1 MRGDEG
7 SNLAMKFGLFHTV
20 QWPASRQQ
28 TDVYRE
34 AMDEIVLADEL
45 GFHAAWLTEHHFS
58 RHGIISDTMAVLAYL
73 AARTKQIRLGTA
85 VTVLPFH
92 NPVRLAETIATI
104 DVLSGGRVD
113 LGIGRG
119 YQWSEFNGFNIDM
132 DERATRFDEVLDVMM
147 KSWASTEAFEFE
159 GPHWKYGLVDPQPKP
174 VQRPHPPIWVA
185 TESDDG
191 LRRCAREGWGVML
204 PQGRPLHVV
213 EKAVKAYHD
222 ALDHEGVPFNPE
234 MLVLARALHISD
246 SDDSAWAV
254 AGPEYSAFIEGA
266 IVAAAGPKGPTSRAH
281 NPFATEKFADS
292 VVFGSPETCIK
303 QTERLRDLG
312 VEYVI
317 WFTRFGELAHADTIR
332 TLERF
337 ASEVAPA
344 LDVAEALR

>member
-1 MRGDEG
+1 
-7 SNLAMKFGLFHTV
+7 
-20 QWPASRQQ
+20 
-28 TDVYRE
+28 
-34 AMDEIVLADEL
+34 
-45 GFHAAWLTEHHFS
+45 
-58 RHGIISDTMAVLAYL
+58 
-73 AARTKQIRLGTA
+73 
-85 VTVLPFH
+85 
-92 NPVRLAETIATI
+92 
-104 DVLSGGRVD
+104 
-113 LGIGRG
+113 
-119 YQWSEFNGFNIDM
+119 
-132 DERATRFDEVLDVMM
+132 
-147 KSWASTEAFEFE
+147 
-159 GPHWKYGLVDPQPKP
+159 
-174 VQRPHPPIWVA
+174 VA

-246 SDDSAWAV
+246 SDDSAWAM
-254 AGPEYSAFIEGA
+254 AGPEYSAFVEGA

-303 QTERLRDLG
+303 QTERLR

-317 WFTRFGELAHADTIR
+317 WFTRFGELAHGDTIR

-344 LDVAEALR
+344 LVAAEALR